1 MENNDKSFKEETV
14 GTKIFIVIIVFFLVI
29 FAIGFVIGIYYFGIL
44 GIFNLLG
51 IQYKSLFSVFLF
63 VIFYFLLG
71 LVGDIVNKVFEVLL
85 SSFSMNKLTTKL
97 VMFLFASLVNWSII
111 SCLDYFMQSIH
122 ISLETQIIAASII
135 AIIEVYLENDDKQKN
150 QQTK

>member
-1 MENNDKSFKEETV
+1 MENNDKSFKDETV
-14 GTKIFIVIIVFFLVI
+14 GTKVFIVIIVSFLVM

-97 VMFLFASLVNWSII
+97 VRFLFASLVNWSII
-111 SCLDYFMQSIH
+111 SCLDYFMQSIS
-122 ISLETQIIAASII
+122 ISIETQIIAASII

>member
-1 MENNDKSFKEETV
+1 MENNDKSFKDETV
-14 GTKIFIVIIVFFLVI
+14 GTKIFIVIIVSFLVM

-97 VMFLFASLVNWSII
+97 VRFLFASLVNWSII
-111 SCLDYFMQSIH
+111 SCLDYFMQSIS
-122 ISLETQIIAASII
+122 ISIETQIIAASII

>member
-1 MENNDKSFKEETV
+1 MENDDKSFKEETV
-14 GTKIFIVIIVFFLVI
+14 GTKIFIVIIVSFLVM
-29 FAIGFVIGIYYFGIL
+29 FAIGLVIGIYYFGIL

-51 IQYKSLFSVFLF
+51 IHYKSLFSVFLF

-135 AIIEVYLENDDKQKN
+135 AIIEFYLENDDKQKN